1 MKYKKPKYS
10 AQECIDQE
18 KTFSISIYAPLEI
31 KYKNQKLFQAKY
43 ILVGEIA
50 LLSEKG
56 TFIFNGN
63 TRIIVNQIVRS
74 PGIYFQKDKNEKA
87 ITSTIIPNQGSWLT
101 IKLNKKGLIYTK
113 IDKIQN
119 SIPFLVI
126 LQAMGI
132 TRLKIIKTLENEVK
146 AINFKRN
153 LPATSTKEALLNL
166 NKILLE
172 QNVNLEDSRQLLY
185 EKFINTNKYNLG
197 EIGRININKKL
208 YKKEFWTIQKV
219 IQPEDLLGAIN
230 YILKINS
237 GLNETDDIDDLKN
250 KRIRSTGELL
260 QNQIKT
266 AIYELENN
274 IKNKIMDIRK
284 QQKLGKQTANIGE
297 IINPY
302 IITNSLKNFFASNPL
317 SQLLD
322 EINSLAEIT
331 HKRKV
336 SSFGVGA
343 LDKKQANLKIREI
356 HPSQYSRICPI
367 ETSEG
372 KNAGLILSLSKDVE
386 INKYGFIESPFYRVI
401 KNKIQINTGIFY
413 VTANQETN
421 YKFSADELI
430 INCKKKI
437 KKKRDVYKTSK

>member
-185 EKFINTNKYNLG
+185 EKFINNL
-197 EIGRININKKL
+197 I
-208 YKKEFWTIQKV
+208 
-219 IQPEDLLGAIN
+219 
-230 YILKINS
+230 
-237 GLNETDDIDDLKN
+237 
-250 KRIRSTGELL
+250 
-260 QNQIKT
+260 
-266 AIYELENN
+266 
-274 IKNKIMDIRK
+274 
-284 QQKLGKQTANIGE
+284 
-297 IINPY
+297 
-302 IITNSLKNFFASNPL
+302 
-317 SQLLD
+317 
-322 EINSLAEIT
+322 
-331 HKRKV
+331 
-336 SSFGVGA
+336 
-343 LDKKQANLKIREI
+343 
-356 HPSQYSRICPI
+356 
-367 ETSEG
+367 
-372 KNAGLILSLSKDVE
+372 
-386 INKYGFIESPFYRVI
+386 
-401 KNKIQINTGIFY
+401 
-413 VTANQETN
+413 
-421 YKFSADELI
+421 
-430 INCKKKI
+430 
-437 KKKRDVYKTSK
+437 